1 MKSLTNKI
9 IAAIIIIIIAIAGI
23 WAGNKFLYGAHKP
36 DTSAQN
42 NAVITQEKTLNVT
55 IENQVD
61 GKIIMENK
69 VYKTTATTLEQ
80 FLEENKTDLKVDI
93 TTTKYGPFL
102 NGLDGLNTPS
112 MDKGPW
118 WMYSFSS
125 KDLGVDYKVGAAPA
139 IDKVT
144 LGKDSTITFVYTDK
158 M

>member
-1 MKSLTNKI
+1 MKSLTKKI
-9 IAAIIIIIIAIAGI
+9 IVAIIIIIIAIAGI
-23 WAGNKFLYGAHKP
+23 WAGNKFLYGTSKP
-36 DTSAQN
+36 DTNTQN
-42 NAVITQEKTLNVT
+42 NTAISQEKTVTVT
-55 IENQVD
+55 IDNQVT
-61 GKIIMENK
+61 GKTLVQSK
-69 VYKTTATTLEQ
+69 SYKTNATTLEQ

-93 TTTKYGPFL
+93 VSTKYGPFL

-144 LGKDSTITFVYTDK
+144 LGKDSNITFVYTDK